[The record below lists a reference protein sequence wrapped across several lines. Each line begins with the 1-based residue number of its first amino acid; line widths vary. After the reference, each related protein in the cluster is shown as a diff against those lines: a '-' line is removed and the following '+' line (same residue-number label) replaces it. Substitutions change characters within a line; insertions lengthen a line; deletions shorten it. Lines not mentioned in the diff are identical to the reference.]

1 MDYLVRALIGIL
13 EAMFLVGMA
22 GSAMVIV
29 STLIHDARV
38 MFEERAAPSSATA
51 GVDANDSE
59 T

>member
-13 EAMFLVGMA
+13 EAMFLVGMG
-22 GSAMVIV
+22 GSAMVIT

-38 MFEERAAPSSATA
+38 MLEKEESPSSASA
-51 GVDANDSE
+51 RVDANDSE